1 MKYYDC
7 VVVGGGMVGAAS
19 ALSLAQL
26 GLRVAL
32 VEQSEPE
39 PYSEEQNSDL
49 RVSAISLASQQLLEQ
64 VDAWSQV
71 IQWRAC
77 PYKRL
82 GVWEQSYAYTEFNAD
97 DIEQKQ
103 LGHIVENRLLQL
115 ALWQKVNTHT
125 NIDLFCP
132 YNLVDL
138 SQDPTQVSLT
148 LKNTTSSVEIN
159 ITAQLVIAADGA
171 NSQVR
176 KMVGIGI
183 TAWDYQQSAMLI
195 NVKTEKPQQDIT
207 WQKFLPT
214 GPIAFLPLTTTPLTR
229 IPLGKVALS
238 VESLSKG
245 NTAAQG
251 GYASLVWYQQRD
263 EIKRLSALSN
273 QQLQH
278 EIMTVFPKRLGE
290 IEVIAKGAFPL
301 TRRHANSYQSQRV
314 LLLGDAAHTINPMA
328 GQGVNLGFKDVKA
341 LQTVI
346 ASAIGNGECW
356 HDINVLSRYET
367 MRRKDNLLMMSTMDA
382 LYHSFSHPS
391 PLVKTLRNV
400 SLFAINK
407 VPFINTVVKNKALAY
422 ACGI

>member
-1 MKYYDC
+1 
-7 VVVGGGMVGAAS
+7 
-19 ALSLAQL
+19 
-26 GLRVAL
+26 
-32 VEQSEPE
+32 
-39 PYSEEQNSDL
+39 
-49 RVSAISLASQQLLEQ
+49 
-64 VDAWSQV
+64 
-71 IQWRAC
+71 
-77 PYKRL
+77 
-82 GVWEQSYAYTEFNAD
+82 
-97 DIEQKQ
+97 
-103 LGHIVENRLLQL
+103 LQL
-115 ALWQKVNTHT
+115 ALWQQVNTHT

-132 YNLVDL
+132 YNLVNL
-138 SQDPTQVSLT
+138 SQESSRVHLT
-148 LKNTTSSVEIN
+148 LKNITSSMETD
-159 ITAQLVIAADGA
+159 ITTQLVIAADGA

-176 KMVGIGI
+176 KMVDIGI

-214 GPIAFLPLTTTPLTR
+214 GPIAFLPLTRTPLA
-229 IPLGKVALS
+229 KVTLS
-238 VESLSKG
+238 EENLSKG
-245 NTAAQG
+245 NTTEQG

-273 QQLQH
+273 QQLQQ
-278 EIMTVFPKRLGE
+278 EIMGVFPKRLGQ
-290 IEVIAKGAFPL
+290 IEVIAKGTFPL

-356 HDINVLSRYET
+356 HDTDVLGRYET

-382 LYHSFSHPS
+382 LYHGFSHPS
-391 PLVKTLRNV
+391 PIVKTLRNA

>member
-1 MKYYDC
+1 MKHFDC

-19 ALSLAQL
+19 ALTLAQL

-39 PYSEEQNSDL
+39 PYSPEQNSDL
-49 RVSAISLASQQLLEQ
+49 RVSAISLASQHLLEQ

-71 IQWRAC
+71 THWRAC

-115 ALWQKVNTHT
+115 ALWKKVNTHI

-132 YNLVDL
+132 YNLVNL
-138 SQDPTQVSLT
+138 SQEESQVNLT
-148 LKNTTSSVEIN
+148 LKNITSSTETT
-159 ITAQLVIAADGA
+159 ITTTLVIAADGA

-176 KMVGIGI
+176 KMVDIGL

-195 NVKTEKPQQDIT
+195 NVKTENPQQDIT
-207 WQKFLPT
+207 WQKFIST
-214 GPIAFLPLTTTPLTR
+214 GPIAFLPLTRSPLA
-229 IPLGKVALS
+229 KVTLS
-238 VESLSKG
+238 EENLSKE
-245 NTAAQG
+245 NTAEQG
-251 GYASLVWYQQRD
+251 GYASLVWYHQRD

-273 QQLQH
+273 QQLQQ
-278 EIMTVFPKRLGE
+278 EIMTVFPKRLGKV
-290 IEVIAKGAFPL
+290 EVLAKGAFPL

-346 ASAIGNGECW
+346 ASAIGHGECW
-356 HDINVLSRYET
+356 HDVDVLGRYET

-391 PLVKTLRNV
+391 PIVKTLRNV

>member
-1 MKYYDC
+1 M
-7 VVVGGGMVGAAS
+7 VVGGGMVGAAS
-19 ALSLAQL
+19 ALTLAQL

-32 VEQSEPE
+32 VEQSKPE
-39 PYSEEQNSDL
+39 PYSPEQNSDL

-71 IQWRAC
+71 TQWRAC

-82 GVWEQSYAYTEFNAD
+82 GVWEQAYAYTEFNAD
-97 DIEQKQ
+97 DIDKKQ
-103 LGHIVENRLLQL
+103 LGHIVENRILQL
-115 ALWQKVNTHT
+115 ALWQQVNTHT

-132 YNLVDL
+132 YNLVNL
-138 SQDPTQVSLT
+138 SQESSRVHLT
-148 LKNTTSSVEIN
+148 LKNITSLTETDITT
-159 ITAQLVIAADGA
+159 QLVIAADGA

-176 KMVGIGI
+176 KMVDIGI

-207 WQKFLPT
+207 WQQFLPT
-214 GPIAFLPLTTTPLTR
+214 GPIAFLPLTREPLTR
-229 IPLGKVALS
+229 THLEKN
-238 VESLSKG
+238 LSKI
-245 NTAAQG
+245 NTAEQG

-273 QQLQH
+273 QQLQQ
-278 EIMTVFPKRLGE
+278 EIMSVFPKRLGQ

-356 HDINVLSRYET
+356 HNIDVLSRYET

>member
-1 MKYYDC
+1 MKHFDC

-19 ALSLAQL
+19 ALTLAQL

-39 PYSEEQNSDL
+39 PYSPEQNSDL
-49 RVSAISLASQQLLEQ
+49 RVSAISLASQHLLEQ

-71 IQWRAC
+71 THWRAC

-132 YNLVDL
+132 HNLVNL
-138 SQDPTQVSLT
+138 SQDESQVNLT
-148 LKNTTSSVEIN
+148 LKNITSSTEIT
-159 ITAQLVIAADGA
+159 ITTKLVIAADGA

-176 KMVGIGI
+176 KMVDIGI

-207 WQKFLPT
+207 WQQFLPT
-214 GPIAFLPLTTTPLTR
+214 GPIAFLPLTRTPLANIT
-229 IPLGKVALS
+229 LS
-238 VESLSKG
+238 EESLSNV
-245 NTAAQG
+245 NTAKQG

-273 QQLQH
+273 QQLQQ
-278 EIMTVFPKRLGE
+278 EIMGVFPKRLGQ

-356 HDINVLSRYET
+356 HDIDVLGRYET

-391 PLVKTLRNV
+391 PIVKTLRNV

>member
-1 MKYYDC
+1 M
-7 VVVGGGMVGAAS
+7 VVGGGMVGAAS
-19 ALSLAQL
+19 ALTLAQL

-32 VEQSEPE
+32 VEQSEPD
-39 PYSEEQNSDL
+39 PYSPEQNSDL

-71 IQWRAC
+71 TQWRAC

-82 GVWEQSYAYTEFNAD
+82 GVWEQAYAYTEFNAD
-97 DIEQKQ
+97 DIDQKQ
-103 LGHIVENRLLQL
+103 LGHIVENRILQL
-115 ALWQKVNTHT
+115 ALWQQVNTHT

-132 YNLVDL
+132 YNLVNL
-138 SQDPTQVSLT
+138 SQESSRVHLT
-148 LKNTTSSVEIN
+148 LKNITSSTETDIA
-159 ITAQLVIAADGA
+159 TRLVIAADGA

-176 KMVGIGI
+176 KMVDIGI

-214 GPIAFLPLTTTPLTR
+214 GPIAFLPLTRSPLA
-229 IPLGKVALS
+229 KVTFS
-238 VESLSKG
+238 EENLSKG
-245 NTAAQG
+245 NTAEQG
-251 GYASLVWYQQRD
+251 GYASLVWYHQRD

-273 QQLQH
+273 QQLQQK
-278 EIMTVFPKRLGE
+278 IIAVFPKRLGK
-290 IEVIAKGAFPL
+290 IEVLAKGAFPL

-346 ASAIGNGECW
+346 ASAIGHGECW
-356 HDINVLSRYET
+356 HDVDVLGRYET

-391 PLVKTLRNV
+391 PMVKTLRNV

-407 VPFINTVVKNKALAY
+407 VPFINTTVKNKALAY

>member
-1 MKYYDC
+1 MKNFDC

-19 ALSLAQL
+19 ALTLAQL

-39 PYSEEQNSDL
+39 PYSPEQNSDL

-71 IQWRAC
+71 THWRAC

-132 YNLVDL
+132 YNLVNL
-138 SQDPTQVSLT
+138 SQEESQVNLT
-148 LKNTTSSVEIN
+148 LKNITSSTETT
-159 ITAQLVIAADGA
+159 ITTKLVIAADGA

-176 KMVGIGI
+176 KMVDIGL
-183 TAWDYQQSAMLI
+183 TSWDYQQSAMLI

-214 GPIAFLPLTTTPLTR
+214 GPIAFLPLTRTPLAN
-229 IPLGKVALS
+229 VALS
-238 VESLSKG
+238 EESLSNG
-245 NTAAQG
+245 NMAKHG

-273 QQLQH
+273 QQLQQ
-278 EIMTVFPKRLGE
+278 EIMSVFPKRLGQ

-356 HDINVLSRYET
+356 HDIDVLGRYET

-391 PLVKTLRNV
+391 PIVKTLRNV

>member
-1 MKYYDC
+1 MKIFDC

-19 ALSLAQL
+19 ALTLAQL

-39 PYSEEQNSDL
+39 PYSPEQNSDL

-71 IQWRAC
+71 TQWRAC

-82 GVWEQSYAYTEFNAD
+82 GVWEQAYAYTEFNAD
-97 DIEQKQ
+97 DIDKKQ
-103 LGHIVENRLLQL
+103 LGHIVENRILQL
-115 ALWQKVNTHT
+115 ALWQQVNTHT

-132 YNLVDL
+132 YNLVNL
-138 SQDPTQVSLT
+138 SQESSRVHLT
-148 LKNTTSSVEIN
+148 LKNITSSTETD
-159 ITAQLVIAADGA
+159 ITTQLVIAADGA

-176 KMVGIGI
+176 KMVDIGI

-207 WQKFLPT
+207 WQQFLPT
-214 GPIAFLPLTTTPLTR
+214 GPIAFLPLTREPLTR
-229 IPLGKVALS
+229 THLEKN
-238 VESLSKG
+238 LSKI
-245 NTAAQG
+245 NTAEQG

-273 QQLQH
+273 QQLQQ
-278 EIMTVFPKRLGE
+278 EIMSVFPKRLGQ

-356 HDINVLSRYET
+356 HNIDVLSRYET

>member
-1 MKYYDC
+1 MKHFDC

-19 ALSLAQL
+19 ALTMAQL

-32 VEQSEPE
+32 VEQFEPE
-39 PYSEEQNSDL
+39 PYSPEQDLDL
-49 RVSAISLASQQLLEQ
+49 RVSAISLASQHLLEQ
-64 VDAWSQV
+64 VGAWSQV

-82 GVWEQSYAYTEFNAD
+82 GVWEQAYAYTEFNAD

-115 ALWQKVNTHT
+115 ALWQEIKTQT

-132 YNLVDL
+132 HNLINL
-138 SQDPTQVSLT
+138 SQEESQVSLT
-148 LKNTTSSVEIN
+148 LKNITSLSQTN
-159 ITAQLVIAADGA
+159 ITAKLVIAADGA
-171 NSQVR
+171 NSHVR
-176 KMVGIGI
+176 KMVDIGI
-183 TAWDYQQSAMLI
+183 TSWDYQQSAMLI

-207 WQKFLPT
+207 WQKFFST
-214 GPIAFLPLTTTPLTR
+214 GPVAFLPLTRAPLAEV
-229 IPLGKVALS
+229 GLS
-238 VESLSKG
+238 EE
-245 NTAAQG
+245 NNAEQG
-251 GYASLVWYQQRD
+251 GYASLVWYHQRD

-273 QQLQH
+273 QQLQQ
-278 EIMTVFPKRLGE
+278 EVMTAFPKRLGQ
-290 IEVIAKGAFPL
+290 IEVIAKGSFPL
-301 TRRHANSYQSQRV
+301 TRRHANSYQSKRV

-356 HDINVLSRYET
+356 HDINVLGRYES

-391 PLVKTLRNV
+391 SIVKTLRNV
-400 SLFAINK
+400 SLLAISK
-407 VPFINTVVKNKALAY
+407 VPFINTAVKNKALAY